1 MDGGAS
7 VSAMFEPWMT
17 TPTWSGT
24 DGNASAMR
32 ARVPSSS
39 SSSSTTSSASRSS
52 WRALKFGL
60 WVSVQA
66 IRLPAGHLALVG
78 ELGPDA
84 ARLED
89 RVGVGERARVLPR
102 GGEPCGRV
110 DRAQRI
116 EPRDHAAQLGQQHA
130 APALADRDLAA
141 LAAR

>member
-1 MDGGAS
+1 MYGWAS
-7 VSAMFEPWMT
+7 VSAAFDPWMT

-24 DGNASAMR
+24 DGNDSAMR

-78 ELGPDA
+78 ELGADA

-89 RVGVGERARVLPR
+89 RVGLGERARVLHRGCEPR
-102 GGEPCGRV
+102 GGV

-116 EPRDHAAQLGQQHA
+116 EPRDDPAELGQQHA
-130 APALADRDLAA
+130 
-141 LAAR
+141 